1 MNVRHDGDR
10 DHSDHESQADPMSL
24 VAMLLGGLAAWGGL
38 GWLADWALGYQ
49 GVFLPIG
56 LVLGAVGSVYLIY
69 VRYVRF

>member
-10 DHSDHESQADPMSL
+10 DHESQVDPMSL

-38 GWLADWALGYQ
+38 GWLVDWALGYQ
-49 GVFLPIG
+49 GLFLPIG

-69 VRYVRF
+69 VRYVRS